1 MQLVISDS
9 GLEFVKS
16 FCLQLASHE
25 PIDDRERESIK
36 TFCELAPSLVAPFD
50 EHSDPTHVTASA
62 IVVGKPGVVLHL
74 HKRLNM
80 WLQPGGHIDSG
91 ESIHDAALR
100 EAREETG
107 LNLQHFGAEKHLR
120 DLFILMCT
128 QVHAVTRISMCD
140 FYFGQRTKSL
150 LRQQA
155 RANK

>member
-16 FCLQLASHE
+16 FCLQLVSHE

-91 ESIHDAALR
+91 ELIHASALR
-100 EAREETG
+100 EAREDTG
-107 LNLQHFGAEKHLR
+107 LDLQHFGPEQATPT
-120 DLFILMCT
+120 FIHSYCT
-128 QVHAVTRISMCD
+128 P
-140 FYFGQRTKSL
+140 GPP
-150 LRQQA
+150 RQTPSDVRFQLWWYV
-155 RANK
+155 